1 MPYRV
6 IQWSTGNVGRFAT
19 RGIINHPDLTLVGLW
34 VHSEEKVGKD
44 AGDLAGV
51 EAVGVAATD
60 DADALLALDADCV
73 SYTATGDLRPHEA
86 VEDIVKILRSGKN
99 VVSSSLVPM
108 IFPPSAPA
116 EMRDPI
122 EAACRDGGVSFFTSG
137 IDPGFANSLYA
148 LFLSG
153 ICERIDR
160 IRVQEILN
168 YATYDEPTTV
178 FTTMGFGQPMDQTP
192 ILLAPGVLTLAW
204 GGVLHLIADGLGIAL
219 DDIEEWYEK
228 RPAEE
233 TTEIASGKIEAGT
246 MAGLRFEVRGMVGGE
261 PKVIVEHITRMH
273 DEMCPDWPEQ
283 PGRGGYVVS
292 IEGSPDITATLQM
305 TGDGGDENAGGLLV
319 TAMRLLNAIP
329 AVCAAPPGV
338 LSDKDLPLVTGRA
351 LLT

>member
-19 RGIINHPDLTLVGLW
+19 RGIINHPDLELVGLW
-34 VHSEEKVGKD
+34 VHSEDKVGKD
-44 AGDLAGV
+44 AGELASVGP
-51 EAVGVAATD
+51 VGVAATD

-86 VEDIVKILRSGKN
+86 VEDITRILRSGKN

-122 EAACRDGGVSFFTSG
+122 EAACREGGASFFTSG

-204 GGVLHLIADGLGIAL
+204 GGVLHLVADGLGLEL

-233 TTEIASGKIEAGT
+233 TYEIASGKIEAGT
-246 MAGLRFEVRGMVGGE
+246 MAGLRFEVRGIIGGE
-261 PKVIVEHITRMH
+261 PRIIVEHITRMH
-273 DEMCPDWPEQ
+273 DAMCPDWPEQ
-283 PGRGGYVVS
+283 PGKGGYVVA

-338 LSDKDLPLVTGRA
+338 LTDKDLPLVTGRG